1 MKSRERAKLRARV
14 CLVSIAIP
22 SVFAM
27 LFVASSQQIAG
38 SEDSFVPL
46 ICTAD
51 TTVGLH
57 DAFVEGEATETYE
70 PRVFLSSEF
79 KLVVN
84 LTFQEMLA
92 DENVDLYLTLQDVK
106 TDVTFEYS
114 CSNIKGRGERRGYSC
129 VNSPPTEMLAIDPT
143 SMRFSRA
150 SVGGWTFYTAEDLND
165 SAVLFVEK
173 GTCVQASSE
182 HKSDKPEKQS
192 N

>member
-1 MKSRERAKLRARV
+1 M
-14 CLVSIAIP
+14 I
-22 SVFAM
+22 
-27 LFVASSQQIAG
+27 VASSQPITG

-51 TTVGLH
+51 TTVGLY
-57 DAFVEGEATETYE
+57 DAFVEGEATEKYE

-79 KLVVN
+79 KLVEN
-84 LTFQEMLA
+84 RTFQEMLA

-106 TDVTFEYS
+106 TEVTFEYS
-114 CSNIKGRGERRGYSC
+114 CSNVKGRGERRGYSC
-129 VNSPPTEMLAIDPT
+129 VNSPPTEMLAFDPT

-173 GTCVQASSE
+173 GTCKHAPIESSKDE
-182 HKSDKPEKQS
+182 PDEQS